1 MTNQLLVVQLGPH
14 TQHRYYRDHYLS
26 PATPLPR
33 REEGGATRSCMMRVY
48 KFALRRPAG
57 LPSPPPPPPPPP
69 PPLLRV
75 NAESSSR
82 GGKRKRFLLARR
94 LTRDAGRGR
103 CLVNAQPGI
112 TNVVSPEARSI
123 PRPRHDDRTE
133 TASNSGTGR
142 GRYFN
147 YRVRDPCRFS
157 RLDLKK
163 RFRACRSSQRDSGR
177 VKKRR
182 ARRFNWTSRAAVQR
196 SGDSN
201 ILSKLAWS
209 MHPREEPNH
218 PEWDRAGPITG
229 EGPLYPIN

>member
-57 LPSPPPPPPPPP
+57 LPSPPSLPSLL
-69 PPLLRV
+69 PLPSC
-75 NAESSSR
+75 ESTPNHPR
-82 GGKRKRFLLARR
+82 RGKRKRFLLARR

-157 RLDLKK
+157 RLDLKNV
-163 RFRACRSSQRDSGR
+163 FE
-177 VKKRR
+177 
-182 ARRFNWTSRAAVQR
+182 RAAPL
-196 SGDSN
+196 N
-201 ILSKLAWS
+201 EI
-209 MHPREEPNH
+209 P
-218 PEWDRAGPITG
+218 G
-229 EGPLYPIN
+229 E